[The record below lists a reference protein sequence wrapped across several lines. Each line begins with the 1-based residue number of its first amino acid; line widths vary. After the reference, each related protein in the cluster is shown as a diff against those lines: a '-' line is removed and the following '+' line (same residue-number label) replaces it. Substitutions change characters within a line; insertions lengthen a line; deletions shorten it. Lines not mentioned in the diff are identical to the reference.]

1 MSKLKKVKAKKED
14 VKTSLSKSLDYC
26 NSHHESAQAI
36 FEEIVDNQITSDS
49 KIINPEQRARDM
61 KALFPILL
69 QQEHETRI
77 PSISMTA
84 DELPECSSDFRQFL
98 ELWFTRWVDKFTK
111 EWKSLPSEGEA
122 KPKKAV
128 TDRALVRLVSSS
140 GHAGDIEEAERWAAH
155 HNLYMCAEN
164 IGGNL
169 LEQYIAEHISPYG
182 WIWCRGKILTAVD
195 FCNESCTCMFQ
206 VKNKTNT
213 ENSSSKGYRESVGV
227 EVWCRMRESRKNGE
241 IVTYWPELIKII
253 QAGAPAGVDVPD
265 DIMSEDDYLIFVKN
279 VAEKTPISLPTRKTR
294 SYCFVTQE
302 KKCSTMISGQGVSA
316 PRPSISTSRMM
327 AQPSRV
333 SLLRAAATAT
343 SRPSASWSRVSLPTG
358 LPACSKA
365 TPVAPVPPLAPTS

>member
-36 FEEIVDNQITSDS
+36 FEEIVDKQITSDS

-69 QQEHETRI
+69 QQEYETRI

-140 GHAGDIEEAERWAAH
+140 GHAGDIEEQNVGRRTITSICVQRTSAE
-155 HNLYMCAEN
+155 
-164 IGGNL
+164 
-169 LEQYIAEHISPYG
+169 
-182 WIWCRGKILTAVD
+182 T
-195 FCNESCTCMFQ
+195 
-206 VKNKTNT
+206 
-213 ENSSSKGYRESVGV
+213 
-227 EVWCRMRESRKNGE
+227 
-241 IVTYWPELIKII
+241 
-253 QAGAPAGVDVPD
+253 
-265 DIMSEDDYLIFVKN
+265 
-279 VAEKTPISLPTRKTR
+279 
-294 SYCFVTQE
+294 
-302 KKCSTMISGQGVSA
+302 
-316 PRPSISTSRMM
+316 
-327 AQPSRV
+327 
-333 SLLRAAATAT
+333 
-343 SRPSASWSRVSLPTG
+343 SWSNTLRSTYRHTAG
-358 LPACSKA
+358 YGAEERF
-365 TPVAPVPPLAPTS
+365 